1 MKEDRLLTSFSDEI
15 ITLGAKSP
23 SDSNNVSVTVADVL
37 RPYKPMSETLGF
49 PVRGLKISATGE
61 IIPYVYLSDIKE
73 ALGTNPA
80 DYAADINLDGVYPD
94 DNAVTLTLTIH
105 NQDYRV
111 ALTDYIYKNVYEWYR
126 TILGIIYDPESDV
139 SARVVNDYGGLKA
152 HIHNESAENYTVDI
166 AGLYTLISRCFGAT
180 HKAREPHFKMSEYP
194 IGSKLLEYFRLVVR
208 SELNGYSD
216 AVEIKYEVA
225 NNNGSG
231 IISTI
236 GEQPQPSLFITAEE
250 PITPNEYYESSEK
263 LEHGSSSTL
272 APDSISNP
280 KPTSERVTSVILSK
294 GVPISKDLLRDDIL
308 DFMFAVARD
317 NRKVDFYFITKEYV
331 IIHVEANPNAV
342 IDDTPNVQYIQAVCF
357 ILGEYLKFL
366 TPSHYDA
373 IEDSET
379 ARIVDTIGVKYTS
392 KLDFDIHII
401 KSHGLVS
408 DVVRVSDLV
417 MNTINTG
424 LKGENSH
431 YINPKLWLDAIN
443 IATGS
448 YDGMKTAVNF
458 DKNGDVSELSVSVGG
473 VINHYK
479 PWITMANVLT
489 MIVNSD
495 QEEAAV
501 VTNNVTT
508 TIKSKPVLNKMLDA
522 LTLHTFNGKRELT
535 W

>member
-1 MKEDRLLTSFSDEI
+1 MKEDRLLTSFSNEI
-15 ITLGAKSP
+15 IASCVSP
-23 SDSNNVSVTVADVL
+23 SDSSHVSVTVDDVL
-37 RPYKPMSETLGF
+37 RPYKSMSENLGF

-61 IIPYVYLSDIKE
+61 IIPYVYLSDLRD
-73 ALGTNPA
+73 ALGENPA
-80 DYAADINLDGVYPD
+80 DYARDVILDGLYPD
-94 DNAVTLTLTIH
+94 GDAVTLTLIIH
-105 NQDYRV
+105 DRDFNI
-111 ALTDYIYKNVYEWYR
+111 ALTEYMYTDGTEPR
-126 TILGIIYDPESDV
+126 CTILGIIYDRESDV
-139 SARVVNDYGGLKA
+139 SAIVVNDYGGLKA
-152 HIHNESAENYTVDI
+152 IIGTGPIDNCSRDEAY
-166 AGLYTLISRCFGAT
+166 LYKLITRCFGSYRR
-180 HKAREPHFKMSEYP
+180 ARDPYLRMSEFP
-194 IGSKLLEYFRLVVR
+194 IGSKLLEYFNLVVK
-208 SELNGYSD
+208 SDLNGYSD
-216 AVEIKYEVA
+216 AVETKCEVSS
-225 NNNGSG
+225 NCSG
-231 IISTI
+231 IISAI
-236 GEQPQPSLFITAEE
+236 GEQPQPSLFVTAKET
-250 PITPNEYYESSEK
+250 ITPNEYYESSEK

-272 APDSISNP
+272 APDGVSDP
-280 KPTSERVTSVILSK
+280 KPTSTSVTSVILSK

-317 NRKVDFYFITKEYV
+317 NRKVDFYFITKAYD

-379 ARIVDTIGVKYTS
+379 ARIVDTIGAKYTS

-401 KSHGLVS
+401 KSHGS
-408 DVVRVSDLV
+408 IADVIRVSDLV

-424 LKGENSH
+424 LKGENS
-431 YINPKLWLDAIN
+431 YYLNPKPWLDAIN

-448 YDGMKTAVNF
+448 NASMKTAVNF
-458 DKNGDVSELSVSVGG
+458 DKNGDVSELNVSVGG

-479 PWITMANVLT
+479 TWITMANVLT

-495 QEEAAV
+495 QEEVTV

-522 LTLHTFNGKRELT
+522 LTLHTSNGKRELT